1 MLLGGLWHGASW
13 HFVAWGGYHG
23 FLLICYR
30 IMQPIFD
37 NISNSIKF
45 FRTNVWK
52 VINTFIFCFC
62 TGHFWNGIFGIEE
75 GSTWA
80 LSGWQLVAYSFCLG
94 TVLLYHCTFFVNSLA
109 HVWGTRPYK
118 TTDTSRNNLLIAI
131 LTMGEGW
138 HNNHH
143 HFQSSARNGF
153 RWYQID
159 ATYMILKLL
168 SFVGIVWDLKPVPK
182 HVVHRTAK
190 AEADQARKENENAT
204 VV

>member
-1 MLLGGLWHGASW
+1 MGWFMTKKNFEFKANRIKDFTKYPELVFINKHD
-13 HFVAWGGYHG
+13 V
-23 FLLICYR
+23 LI
-30 IMQPIFD
+30 PVLF
-37 NISNSIKF
+37 
-45 FRTNVWK
+45 
-52 VINTFIFCFC
+52 FIFCYFL
-62 TGHFWNGIFGIEE
+62 GHFWNGVFGITEE
-75 GSTWA
+75 STWA
-80 LSGWQLVAYSFCLG
+80 LSGWQVVAYGFCLG
-94 TVLLYHCTFFVNSLA
+94 TVLLYHSTFFVNSLA

-182 HVVHRTAK
+182 HIVHRTAK
-190 AEADQARKENENAT
+190 AEADLAQQENESSTA
-204 VV
+204 V